1 MNFGYYY
8 MMSLFSNKDIL
19 VSELEL
25 WKRFSNNLTGQQDR
39 EIFNK
44 LLSDYQSYIDVV
56 LSNDT
61 NESFPSEHL
70 IIALIISQQKKMIS
84 WLIYKLSEHNQ
95 TYWSEWSISLL
106 LLGCSGWN
114 YGDILRM
121 VGGLLSCCQNQ
132 KTRLL
137 FAIFR
142 YCRNRHNIL
151 WKILN

>member
-25 WKRFSNNLTGQQDR
+25 WKRFANNLTRQQDR

-56 LSNDT
+56 LSTDT

-70 IIALIISQQKKMIS
+70 IIALIISQQKKLIS
-84 WLIYKLSEHNQ
+84 WLIYKLSEHNE
-95 TYWSEWSISLL
+95 TY
-106 LLGCSGWN
+106 
-114 YGDILRM
+114 
-121 VGGLLSCCQNQ
+121 
-132 KTRLL
+132 
-137 FAIFR
+137 
-142 YCRNRHNIL
+142 
-151 WKILN
+151 

>member
-1 MNFGYYY
+1 

-25 WKRFSNNLTGQQDR
+25 WKRFANNLTGQQDR

-61 NESFPSEHL
+61 NESFPSEGL

-84 WLIYKLSEHNQ
+84 WLIYKLSEHNE
-95 TYWSEWSISLL
+95 TY
-106 LLGCSGWN
+106 
-114 YGDILRM
+114 
-121 VGGLLSCCQNQ
+121 
-132 KTRLL
+132 
-137 FAIFR
+137 
-142 YCRNRHNIL
+142 
-151 WKILN
+151 

>member
-25 WKRFSNNLTGQQDR
+25 WKRFANNLTGQQDR

-61 NESFPSEHL
+61 NESFPSEGL

-84 WLIYKLSEHNQ
+84 WLIYKLSEHNE
-95 TYWSEWSISLL
+95 TYWSEQNISVKNGWVA
-106 LLGCSGWN
+106 LGCSGWN
-114 YGDILRM
+114 YENGEST
-121 VGGLLSCCQNQ
+121 GAA
-132 KTRLL
+132 KTKTPIIRSRL
-137 FAIFR
+137 
-142 YCRNRHNIL
+142 NIL
-151 WKILN
+151 WKILY